1 MYKQFG
7 ASMGGRH
14 QQSIAKIIF
23 SNITEESRKMKKKR
37 GPGRPKGK
45 SNEGPLPPHPLLDQ
59 IKYEMHFT
67 SDGQLCDLL
76 KVSRSTLS
84 KIRHNI
90 NGVSGDFKITVHKVL
105 GWPIERIEE
114 IMAQEARW

>member
-1 MYKQFG
+1 M
-7 ASMGGRH
+7 A
-14 QQSIAKIIF
+14 
-23 SNITEESRKMKKKR
+23 KR

-45 SNEGPLPPHPLLDQ
+45 SNEGPLPGHPLLDQ

-84 KIRHNI
+84 KIRHGI
-90 NGVSGDFKITVHKVL
+90 NGVSGDFKITVHKIM

-114 IMAQEARW
+114 LMAQEARW